1 MTGVRCFVA
10 VDLPDIMR
18 EQIRAIQK
26 EIATEGLR
34 LVRPEIVHVT
44 LKFLGDVPEEDLERV
59 VQVLREI
66 RLAPFLARAKGI
78 GAFPGRSIRV
88 VWLGLEGDFQSLY
101 LAVEQALRTFCFLS
115 ENRGFRPHVTLGR
128 VGRPKPYTSRT
139 IASKM
144 ERFVD
149 LDLGQFC
156 VDRFFLKKSTLA
168 RGGPIYD
175 DIAEFRLRAM

>member
-1 MTGVRCFVA
+1 MTGIRCFVA
-10 VDLPDIMR
+10 VDLPDTMR
-18 EQIRAIQK
+18 EQIRLVQK

-34 LVRPEIVHVT
+34 FVRPEIMHVT
-44 LKFLGDVPEEDLERV
+44 LKFLGVIPEETLEKV
-59 VQVLREI
+59 VQALKEI
-66 RLAPFLARAKGI
+66 RLASFLARAKGM

-101 LAVEQALRTFCFLS
+101 LAVEQALGTFNFPN
-115 ENRGFRPHVTLGR
+115 ENRGFSPHVTLGR
-128 VGRPKPYTSRT
+128 VGRPKPDTSRA

-144 ERFVD
+144 ERFAD

-175 DIAEFRLRAM
+175 NIGEYHLRTT